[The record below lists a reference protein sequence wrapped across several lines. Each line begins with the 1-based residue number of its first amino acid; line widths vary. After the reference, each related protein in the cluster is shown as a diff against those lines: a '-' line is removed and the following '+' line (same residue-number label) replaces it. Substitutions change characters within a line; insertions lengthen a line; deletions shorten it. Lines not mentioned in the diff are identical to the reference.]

1 MVWQFVTPTL
11 RSPEHRPIHA
21 FLTSLAISVPQSR
34 STTTV
39 IHLNAQDGAIVTYG
53 QASSAT
59 VAGTGRRRGERDG
72 GQQSCPLCW
81 PYECPQVSLSSGA
94 AHSYFGAALSSK
106 NKEKK
111 TILRIYG
118 IEGEG
123 GREGEGWTRISESS
137 YRRAAAE
144 LQHVHVPATATASR
158 GLGRGPRITEHRRCQ
173 RRSGLEMHTHERGR
187 QFWGEDRTCIFWC
200 GSDASG
206 TRVGSIT
213 RVAKF

>member
-21 FLTSLAISVPQSR
+21 FLRSLAISVPHSR
-34 STTTV
+34 SITTA
-39 IHLNAQDGAIVTYG
+39 IHLNAQDGAVVTYG

-118 IEGEG
+118 FEGEA
-123 GREGEGWTRISESS
+123 GREGEGRT
-137 YRRAAAE
+137 
-144 LQHVHVPATATASR
+144 
-158 GLGRGPRITEHRRCQ
+158 RITESSRR
-173 RRSGLEMHTHERGR
+173 RVVWERALGVN
-187 QFWGEDRTCIFWC
+187 GTELG
-200 GSDASG
+200 GSTDCM
-206 TRVGSIT
+206 IHL
-213 RVAKF
+213 FFECLY

>member
-1 MVWQFVTPTL
+1 MTRVRASMVWQFVTPTL
-11 RSPEHRPIHA
+11 RSPEYRYRPIHA
-21 FLTSLAISVPQSR
+21 FLRSLALSVPHSR
-34 STTTV
+34 STTTA

-72 GQQSCPLCW
+72 GQQSCLLCW

-118 IEGEG
+118 FEGEA
-123 GREGEGWTRISESS
+123 GREGEGFTRIRQSS
-137 YRRAAAE
+137 YRRIDS
-144 LQHVHVPATATASR
+144 L
-158 GLGRGPRITEHRRCQ
+158 
-173 RRSGLEMHTHERGR
+173 
-187 QFWGEDRTCIFWC
+187 
-200 GSDASG
+200 
-206 TRVGSIT
+206 TRVLYIP
-213 RVAKF
+213 F

>member
-21 FLTSLAISVPQSR
+21 FLRSLAISVPHSR
-34 STTTV
+34 SITTA
-39 IHLNAQDGAIVTYG
+39 IHLNAQDGAVVTYG

-72 GQQSCPLCW
+72 GQQPCPLCW

-118 IEGEG
+118 FEGEA
-123 GREGEGWTRISESS
+123 GREGEGRTRIPESS
-137 YRRAAAE
+137 RRRNNLATISGAAD
-144 LQHVHVPATATASR
+144 
-158 GLGRGPRITEHRRCQ
+158 GWLGVWVCA
-173 RRSGLEMHTHERGR
+173 RS
-187 QFWGEDRTCIFWC
+187 
-200 GSDASG
+200 
-206 TRVGSIT
+206 
-213 RVAKF
+213 AKNEGKR

>member
-1 MVWQFVTPTL
+1 MTRVRASMVWQFVTPTL

-21 FLTSLAISVPQSR
+21 FLRSLAISVPHSR
-34 STTTV
+34 SITTA

-111 TILRIYG
+111 RFYGFTDLRG
-118 IEGEG
+118 KPA
-123 GREGEGWTRISESS
+123 GRGRDGR
-137 YRRAAAE
+137 
-144 LQHVHVPATATASR
+144 ASR
-158 GLGRGPRITEHRRCQ
+158 NQLVA
-173 RRSGLEMHTHERGR
+173 
-187 QFWGEDRTCIFWC
+187 
-200 GSDASG
+200 GSADA
-206 TRVGSIT
+206 V
-213 RVAKF
+213 V

>member
-1 MVWQFVTPTL
+1 MTRVRASMVWQFVTPTL

-21 FLTSLAISVPQSR
+21 FLRSLAISVPHSR
-34 STTTV
+34 SITTA

-118 IEGEG
+118 FEGEA
-123 GREGEGWTRISESS
+123 GREGEGRT
-137 YRRAAAE
+137 
-144 LQHVHVPATATASR
+144 
-158 GLGRGPRITEHRRCQ
+158 RITESSRR
-173 RRSGLEMHTHERGR
+173 R
-187 QFWGEDRTCIFWC
+187 
-200 GSDASG
+200 
-206 TRVGSIT
+206 
-213 RVAKF
+213 RVAACCAAMGMPCGHRFVVACRIPSGYCC

>member
-1 MVWQFVTPTL
+1 MVPCTITSRLGNFQGISRHSCGISCLLHSHYDPQQSPSSPLRKTARFCVHEATRGVSSIVTRVRASMVWQFVTPTL

-21 FLTSLAISVPQSR
+21 FLRSLAISVPHSR
-34 STTTV
+34 SITTA

-118 IEGEG
+118 FEGEA
-123 GREGEGWTRISESS
+123 GREGEGRTRIPESS
-137 YRRAAAE
+137 RRWCAW
-144 LQHVHVPATATASR
+144 HPKH
-158 GLGRGPRITEHRRCQ
+158 PRC
-173 RRSGLEMHTHERGR
+173 
-187 QFWGEDRTCIFWC
+187 F
-200 GSDASG
+200 
-206 TRVGSIT
+206 V
-213 RVAKF
+213 

>member
-1 MVWQFVTPTL
+1 MTRVHASMLWQFVTPTL

-21 FLTSLAISVPQSR
+21 FLRSLAISVPHSR
-34 STTTV
+34 SITTA
-39 IHLNAQDGAIVTYG
+39 IHLNAQDGAVVTYG

-94 AHSYFGAALSSK
+94 AHSYFGAALSSQ

-118 IEGEG
+118 IEGEA
-123 GREGEGWTRISESS
+123 GREGEGRTRIYLHLRIKSS
-137 YRRAAAE
+137 PEGQARGMLPCNSPPQE
-144 LQHVHVPATATASR
+144 TPMDPNETAF
-158 GLGRGPRITEHRRCQ
+158 
-173 RRSGLEMHTHERGR
+173 MHIICDYV
-187 QFWGEDRTCIFWC
+187 FM
-200 GSDASG
+200 
-206 TRVGSIT
+206 
-213 RVAKF
+213 